1 MFTVSG
7 CGVVYSS
14 WSAVAITKLF
24 YGTRR
29 NRYGRL
35 TSYVLICDETNRY
48 AEQHNRLADITIPE
62 VKAFLGR
69 GAPVFPTPAIPTP
82 AFPTLAI
89 ETIGLGIG
97 LGLGIAGVRIT
108 GVGIAVCPG
117 TGVGNGHTLATTSP
131 RLLGSALG
139 PKCSAARSARRDFAQ
154 LDVGLTFTQNCSQ
167 ISRTVF

>member
-1 MFTVSG
+1 ME
-7 CGVVYSS
+7 
-14 WSAVAITKLF
+14 TKSF

-69 GAPVFPTPAIPTP
+69 GAP

-89 ETIGLGIG
+89 ETIGLG
-97 LGLGIAGVRIT
+97 LGLGISGVGIT
-108 GVGIAVCPG
+108 GVGIAVC
-117 TGVGNGHTLATTSP
+117 TLP
-131 RLLGSALG
+131 R
-139 PKCSAARSARRDFAQ
+139 Q
-154 LDVGLTFTQNCSQ
+154 
-167 ISRTVF
+167 